1 MENKYCIDMLL
12 GGELCEIGR
21 VTDLVWWEFEKD
33 GILYSL
39 HTQCSFRVTHEGV
52 SVLTRRSIYNII
64 DVRTPLSKIT
74 STGEIE
80 QRFRLN

>member
-1 MENKYCIDMLL
+1 MLL

-64 DVRTPLSKIT
+64 DEKKDSKSNSTPASITTKINAT
-74 STGEIE
+74 LQYIKW
-80 QRFRLN
+80 L

>member
-33 GILYSL
+33 GILYSCI
-39 HTQCSFRVTHEGV
+39 HNVHF
-52 SVLTRRSIYNII
+52 VLRMKGF
-64 DVRTPLSKIT
+64 L
-74 STGEIE
+74 
-80 QRFRLN
+80 F